1 MDKSYVVFV
10 LSLLAGVLVVA
21 VLSGCSDQNAG
32 IAPSDQ
38 MKENYAGGIKDIS
51 KIAPANLTNGVIS
64 YTNLKQIR
72 EDTGMQNAYA
82 MLVEGLRV
90 FNLTFSVNA
99 EDIDS
104 YVRGI
109 GWGAITGSFDIEGV
123 RNALNNLEF
132 SQGEYKG
139 VEFWT
144 PQSND
149 NGAIAVMENMLI
161 FGEKDVVMGIID
173 NMKGAK
179 SSLYDYSESVRTVVD
194 DLPDGFIMRLVP
206 SAGLYYEGAEAI
218 GASVVKDVDGTLKLI
233 GVFKFNS
240 STYAEKVGP
249 EIETNFQKS
258 PYYSDVSLVQ
268 SGEIVKVVAELDAG
282 NATEFVVR
290 MGY

>member
-1 MDKSYVVFV
+1 MGGNF
-10 LSLLAGVLVVA
+10 
-21 VLSGCSDQNAG
+21 
-32 IAPSDQ
+32 
-38 MKENYAGGIKDIS
+38 AGGIKDIS
-51 KIAPANLTNGVIS
+51 KVAPANLTEGVIS

-72 EDTGMQNAYA
+72 EDAGMQKEYA

-90 FNLTFSVNA
+90 FNLTFSVNP

-132 SQGEYKG
+132 SQGEYRG

-149 NGAIAVMENMLI
+149 KGAVAVVGNMLI
-161 FGEKDVVMGIID
+161 FGEKDVIMGIID

-179 SSLYDYSESVRTVVD
+179 SSLYDDSESVRAVVD

-206 SAGLYYEGAEAI
+206 TAGLYYEGVEAI
-218 GASVVKDVDGTLKLI
+218 GASVVKDNAGTLKLI
-233 GVFKFNS
+233 GVFRFNS

-258 PYYSDVSLVQ
+258 PYYSDVSVVQ
-268 SGEIVKVVAELDAG
+268 SGDMVKVVAEIDAG